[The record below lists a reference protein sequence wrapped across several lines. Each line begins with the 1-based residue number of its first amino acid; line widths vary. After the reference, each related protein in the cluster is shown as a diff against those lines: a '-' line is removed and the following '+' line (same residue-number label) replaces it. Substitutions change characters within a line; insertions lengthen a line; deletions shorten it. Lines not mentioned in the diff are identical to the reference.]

1 MRDRLLRAAGRL
13 FGQSGYA
20 GTSVQAIVDE
30 AGATKPM
37 VYYYFGGKEGLYREL
52 VSEAFGR
59 IYREIEKIDKHEG
72 DIASR
77 LVAVVEANFRFYR
90 EAPELALFMVLPVL
104 TPSRDAPRV
113 DVGKLA
119 EANYAL
125 IRRIVA
131 EGVGRGELQGNID
144 HIALSLMGQ
153 VLIYQM
159 AQSVVPSPG
168 MVTRESAGHLV
179 RLLLDGARPRE

>member
-13 FGQSGYA
+13 FAQSGYA
-20 GTSVQAIVDE
+20 GTSVQTIVDE

-37 VYYYFGGKEGLYREL
+37 VYYYFNGKEGLYREL
-52 VSEAFGR
+52 VSEAYGR
-59 IYREIEKIDKHEG
+59 IRREIEQIDADEG
-72 DIASR
+72 DIGAR

-90 EAPELALFMVLPVL
+90 EAPELALFVILPVL
-104 TPSRDAPRV
+104 TPGRDAPPV

-119 EANYAL
+119 EANYEL

-131 EGVGRGELQGNID
+131 EGVDRGELQGNID

-153 VLIYQM
+153 ILFYQM
-159 AQSVVPSPG
+159 AQSVVRNPG

-179 RLLLDGARPRE
+179 RLLLDGARPRA